1 MTKKTKSS
9 TGGDGG
15 GRNAEAGPWTGLI
28 YWQENLV
35 VESLTVV
42 EVVAVILVVVESRS
56 VQLTSPSSVA
66 VVLQS
71 EQRRHV
77 QG

>member
-9 TGGDGG
+9 TVANGGGG

-35 VESLTVV
+35 ARSSPSRRSHRRRVALGSAYLTVFC
-42 EVVAVILVVVESRS
+42 SCCPS
-56 VQLTSPSSVA
+56 VGA
-66 VVLQS
+66 KK
-71 EQRRHV
+71 RHV